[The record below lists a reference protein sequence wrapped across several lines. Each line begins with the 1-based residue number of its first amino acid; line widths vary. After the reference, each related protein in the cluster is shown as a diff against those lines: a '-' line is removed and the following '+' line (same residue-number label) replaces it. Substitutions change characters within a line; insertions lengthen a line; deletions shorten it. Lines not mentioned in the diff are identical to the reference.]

1 MAKVKAKSSI
11 VTVDNE
17 WDVDFSSGVKKVNG

>member
-1 MAKVKAKSSI
+1 MAKVKAKSST

-17 WDVDFSSGVKKVNG
+17 WDVDFSSGVKKVG